1 MAKAAPKYL
10 AREMSMS
17 EAVSEAMSELQTL
30 AEEMREAFDN
40 TPESLQGGGV
50 GEARGEAADNLE
62 NLSEPDVPTSLEAI
76 KVAWSV
82 RELSPSKL
90 RKQSRSDRRN
100 DALET
105 LSAVTAKLEE
115 IKDDEASSEELAGDA
130 ETLRDE
136 IENLMSDAENVEF
149 PGMYG

>member
-105 LSAVTAKLEE
+105 AKLEE